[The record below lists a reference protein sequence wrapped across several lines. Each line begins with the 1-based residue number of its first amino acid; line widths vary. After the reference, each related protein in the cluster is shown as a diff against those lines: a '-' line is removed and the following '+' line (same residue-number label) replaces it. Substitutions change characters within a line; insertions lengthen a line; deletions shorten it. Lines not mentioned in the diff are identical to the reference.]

1 MNAHP
6 RRMLIPLL
14 FGILLAHRAH
24 GAAAG
29 GDIVATDGT
38 LMFRVDA
45 ATGMRSVLS
54 DFSNAA
60 QGPTGSSF
68 SVAATAAGAVYV
80 TDNAP
85 DDKGK
90 LFQVFA
96 DGTRI
101 VLSDANNAAQGDPWH
116 TPYGVAVDTD
126 GSILVSDR
134 GIGGGGNQAGL
145 WRASATDGSR
155 VKLVNFGGSP
165 ESILIDSAGHILLGD
180 AEGGTNCHT
189 FGGCGALYRVDPVM
203 GMLTTLSDFGNP
215 SQGPVG
221 EDAGRALAL
230 DVDDTILV
238 ADDFAPP
245 GSVDC
250 GDTVGCGV
258 IFRWDPVGLMRTHL
272 TEYANATQGVVG
284 AFRPRGIAVGTNG
297 TIFIAPCPGSDGR
310 GGICTVNG
318 STGARSLF
326 SDFGDSVQGPIGFGP
341 ISIAITELGA
351 TSTTTSTISVTT
363 TTLPGECGPRA
374 ATFDSI
380 ICRLERLVATVE
392 GAQDLGRLAHGLDAA
407 ATKSLA
413 KAREA
418 KTRADGGDAKKAK
431 KSLKKAAQRLRT
443 FIHKLK
449 SLSARKVIPSATRM
463 ALDDAAEPI
472 AADMKTLLGML

>member
-1 MNAHP
+1 
-6 RRMLIPLL
+6 MLIPLL
-14 FGILLAHRAH
+14 IGILFAHRAH

-45 ATGMRSVLS
+45 ATGMRSLLS

-60 QGPTGSSF
+60 QGPTGTSF

-85 DDKGK
+85 DDMGK

-101 VLSDANNAAQGDPWH
+101 VLSDASNGAQGSPWH

-134 GIGGGGNQAGL
+134 GFGGGGSQAGL
-145 WRASATDGSR
+145 WRASAADGAR
-155 VKLVNFGGSP
+155 VRLVTSGGSP

-189 FGGCGALYRVDPVM
+189 FGGCGALYRVDPV
-203 GMLTTLSDFGNP
+203 GGTLTTLSDFGNP

-284 AFRPRGIAVGTNG
+284 GFRPHGIAVRTDG
-297 TIFIAPCPGSDGR
+297 TIFMAPCPGSGGR

-326 SDFGDSVQGPIGFGP
+326 SDFGDSTQGPLGFGP
-341 ISIAITELGA
+341 ISIAITEFGA
-351 TSTTTSTISVTT
+351 ISTTTTTVAVTTT

-380 ICRLERLVATVE
+380 ICRLERLVAAVE
-392 GAQDLGRLAHGLDAA
+392 DAQDLGRLARGLDGAV
-407 ATKSLA
+407 TKSLA

-431 KSLKKAAQRLRT
+431 KSLKKAAHFLRG
-443 FIHKLK
+443 FIHRLK
-449 SLSARKVIPSATRM
+449 SLSGRKVIPPATRM
-463 ALDDAAEPI
+463 MLDDAAEPI
-472 AADMKTLLGML
+472 YADMKTLLGML

>member
-1 MNAHP
+1 
-6 RRMLIPLL
+6 MLIPLL
-14 FGILLAHRAH
+14 LGMLLAPRAH

-38 LMFRVDA
+38 LMFRIDA
-45 ATGMRSVLS
+45 ATGTRAVLS

-85 DDKGK
+85 DDKGR
-90 LFQVFA
+90 LYQVFA

-101 VLSDANNAAQGDPWH
+101 VLSDANNSGQGNPWH

-134 GIGGGGNQAGL
+134 GFGGGGNQAGL

-155 VKLVNFGGSP
+155 VKLVTFGGSP

-189 FGGCGALYRVDPVM
+189 FGGCGALDSVDPVL
-203 GMLTTLSDFGNP
+203 GTLTTLSDFGNA

-245 GSVDC
+245 GAAACDIN
-250 GDTVGCGV
+250 GCGV

-284 AFRPRGIAVGTNG
+284 GFRPRGIAVATNG
-297 TIFIAPCPGSDGR
+297 TIFIAPCPGSGGR
-310 GGICTVNG
+310 GGICTVDRT
-318 STGARSLF
+318 TGARTVF
-326 SDFGDSVQGPIGFGP
+326 SDFGDSAQGPIGFGP
-341 ISIAITELGA
+341 ISIAITNLGA
-351 TSTTTSTISVTT
+351 TSTTISVTT
-363 TTLPGECGPRA
+363 TTSTTTLPGDCGPRA

-392 GAQDLGRLAHGLDAA
+392 GAHDLGRLERGLDGAV
-407 ATKSLA
+407 TKSLA

-418 KTRADGGDAKKAK
+418 KARADGGDTKKAK
-431 KSLKKAAQRLRT
+431 KSLKKAAQRLRG

-449 SLSARKVIPSATRM
+449 SLSGRKVIPLAPRM
-463 ALDDAAEPI
+463 MLDDAAEPI
-472 AADMKTLLGML
+472 AADMKTLLRTL